1 VTTTTAS
8 DQGRLVDLM
17 SGGLSVALTCLG
29 DATVMGLG
37 FVERTQATLATGA
50 ERGLSADRVAGEILQ
65 AYAVYLRQL
74 THLPAIALLRMAA
87 VTADMSAARSRPA
100 D

>member
-1 VTTTTAS
+1 MTTTTAS

-37 FVERTQATLATGA
+37 FVERTQATLA